1 MGRPAGVP
9 NKINRDVKE
18 MMFEALNRVG
28 GAKYLAARAID
39 TPASFMALLGKIMP
53 SVVVGGEG
61 SNVSLHLIAATLVSQ
76 QLVDTRT
83 DPPRQQLE
91 ATALDLSKQPTE

>member
-1 MGRPAGVP
+1 MILG
-9 NKINRDVKE
+9 
-18 MMFEALNRVG
+18 ALSDVG
-28 GAKYLAARAID
+28 GRKYLAKRAVD
-39 TPASFMALLGKIMP
+39 TPGPFMALLGKILP
-53 SVVVGGEG
+53 TQIAGEAG